1 MTAIEVG
8 LSSEQLGCNVVGR
21 KPDVSEKPRT
31 ACLGRKDVQ
40 QHLTE
45 ICEMSDLSQA
55 E

>member
-21 KPDVSEKPRT
+21 KPDVSERPRT

-40 QHLTE
+40 LTF
-45 ICEMSDLSQA
+45 DRNL
-55 E
+55 